1 MEPAVGQRRVVGAP
15 AAGKDLAATF
25 RDLALELV
33 ALALGVQGKRA
44 LEQTDGDLEK
54 ATAILREKG
63 AAVLSKREAKATTEG
78 TISCYIH
85 TGGKIGVMVELDC
98 ETDFVANTDDFKE
111 MARDIAMQV
120 SWSQPEY
127 VTREDIPA
135 ERLEQE
141 RAIHQQWALNQGKPE
156 AAIPKIVEGRMD
168 KFYSTVVLLDQPF
181 IKNEDVTIGDLIKE
195 KASKLGEKI
204 VVRRFMRYRVGETA

>member
-1 MEPAVGQRRVVGAP
+1 MAVTAGTVKELRDKTGA
-15 AAGKDLAATF
+15 GMMDC
-25 RDLALELV
+25 
-33 ALALGVQGKRA
+33 KRA
-44 LEQTDGDLEK
+44 LEQTGGDLEK

-78 TISCYIH
+78 TIACYIH

-98 ETDFVANTDDFKE
+98 ETDFVANTDEFKE

-127 VTREDIPA
+127 VTREDIPE

-141 RAIHQQWALNQGKPE
+141 RAIHKQWALNQGKPE
-156 AAIPKIVEGRMD
+156 AAIPKIIEGRIE

-181 IKNEDVTIGDLIKE
+181 IKNEDITIGDLIRE
-195 KASKLGEKI
+195 RAAKLGEKI
-204 VVRRFMRYRVGETA
+204 VVRRFMRYRVGETS